1 MFSGKIAFISPP
13 KLKFELQDL
22 LERQTKGVS
31 NIVKG
36 KTKLSVKQNL
46 KHNKGGM
53 NHHESCVDRA
63 CLLRGLMQALICKL
77 STGWEGRPAF
87 MFRYFQTD
95 KRPEPSAFAA
105 LPAKTSKC
113 GQSLGLKPDD

>member
-1 MFSGKIAFISPP
+1 
-13 KLKFELQDL
+13 
-22 LERQTKGVS
+22 
-31 NIVKG
+31 
-36 KTKLSVKQNL
+36 
-46 KHNKGGM
+46 M
-53 NHHESCVDRA
+53 NHHGSCVDRA

-105 LPAKTSKC
+105 LHAKRESVVKVLDLNYI
-113 GQSLGLKPDD
+113 GQLE